1 VIDCIGLKSVFYGMA
16 DNNSSYLNSAKDYY
30 ERFSGFFNIDKTTL
44 FFISSG
50 GTVYGKSDGNLISE
64 SNNLNG
70 YSPYAIAN
78 IEIEKIFASR
88 ANSVVIRGSNIFGE
102 TKRNRF
108 HQGLITELFF
118 SAIEKREIQIDSLDT
133 VKDYI
138 WIDDFIN
145 IIFKLF
151 EINDV
156 SGVFNIGTG
165 TGKSTANLIDLIRKI
180 VQDSGLNIEYGVN
193 NGPRKSSD
201 CILDPAKVL
210 NTIQGFKFTDFNLA
224 LQKHWKS
231 ILMSR
236 S

>member
-1 VIDCIGLKSVFYGMA
+1 MTESS
-16 DNNSSYLNSAKDYY
+16 SSYLNSARDYY
-30 ERFSGFFNIDKTTL
+30 ESFTEFFNKEKTTL

-50 GTVYGKSDGNLISE
+50 GTVYGKSDSSLISE

-70 YSPYAIAN
+70 VSPYAMAN

-145 IIFKLF
+145 ILF
-151 EINDV
+151 ELFEKNDL
-156 SGVFNIGTG
+156 SGVFNVGTG
-165 TGKSTANLIDLIRKI
+165 TGTSTGNLINLIDKI
-180 VQDSGLNIEYGVN
+180 VKDSGLHIEYSVN
-193 NGPRKSSD
+193 DGRRKSSD
-201 CILDPAKVL
+201 CILDPTKVL
-210 NTIQGFKFTDFNLA
+210 NTIRGYNFTDFNLA

-231 ILMSR
+231 VLMSR

>member
-1 VIDCIGLKSVFYGMA
+1 MFYGMT

-30 ERFSGFFNIDKTTL
+30 ERFSEFFNKEKTTL

-50 GTVYGKSDGNLISE
+50 GTVYGKSDSSLISE

-70 YSPYAIAN
+70 FSPYAMAN

-118 SAIEKREIQIDSLDT
+118 SAIEKRGIQIDSLDT

-145 IIFKLF
+145 IIFELF
-151 EINDV
+151 EKNDL
-156 SGVFNIGTG
+156 SGVFNVGTG
-165 TGKSTANLIDLIRKI
+165 TGTSTGNLINLIDHI
-180 VQDSGLNIEYGVN
+180 VQDSGLHIEYSVN
-193 NGPRKSSD
+193 DGLRKSND
-201 CILDPAKVL
+201 CILDPTKVL
-210 NTIQGFKFTDFNLA
+210 NTIRGYNFTDFNLA
-224 LQKHWKS
+224 LQKHWNS